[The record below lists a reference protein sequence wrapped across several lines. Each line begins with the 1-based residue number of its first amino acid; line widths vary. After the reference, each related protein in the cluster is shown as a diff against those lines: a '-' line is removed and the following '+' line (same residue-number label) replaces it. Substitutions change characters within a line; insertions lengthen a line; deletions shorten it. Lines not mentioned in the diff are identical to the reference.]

1 MRRLLALLL
10 ASACLMCAG
19 CDGSDA
25 EDGDIRSEAGAE
37 ESLTSSPRLKPGEDV
52 KGKAVEGNWKTKRT
66 AMTPREYWERLK
78 RSFNDK
84 YVKEVEKRQGKE
96 NNHDAEPVD

>member
-1 MRRLLALLL
+1 MTPLEEYFERIRQAYGIELVGTVEL
-10 ASACLMCAG
+10 G
-19 CDGSDA
+19 DA
-25 EDGDIRSEAGAE
+25 RNEAV
-37 ESLTSSPRLKPGEDV
+37 T
-52 KGKAVEGNWKTKRT
+52 GKAVEGNWKTKRT